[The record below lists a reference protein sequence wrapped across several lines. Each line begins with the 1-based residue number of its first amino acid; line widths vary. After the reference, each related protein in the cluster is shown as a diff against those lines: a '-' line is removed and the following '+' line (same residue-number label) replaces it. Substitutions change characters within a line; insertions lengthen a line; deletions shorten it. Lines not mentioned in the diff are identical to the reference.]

1 MQISAYDL
9 ARFGLLTL
17 RRGQWRER
25 RLLSERFF
33 AQALTPT
40 PVEPGYGFMNFFLN
54 TGQKRLPDAPETAYA
69 HLGNGTNA
77 VYVDPTS
84 DLVVVARWIEN
95 DALAGL
101 VTRVRAALR
110 D

>member
-1 MQISAYDL
+1 M
-9 ARFGLLTL
+9 
-17 RRGQWRER
+17 
-25 RLLSERFF
+25 F
-33 AQALTPT
+33 AQAQAPT
-40 PVEPGYGFMNFFLN
+40 PVQPGYGFMNFYLN
-54 TGQKRLPDAPETAYA
+54 TGAKRFPGAPEASYA

-84 DLVVVARWIEN
+84 DLVVVVRWIEN